1 VAAALAE
8 YEANEARAD
17 GAVQQ
22 QVVNGWVAKDLL
34 AIVARQA
41 DDAARADRQAD
52 DRLAAEAVV
61 AVVAL
66 AFGIAT
72 RPSGGRRAG

>member
-1 VAAALAE
+1 M
-8 YEANEARAD
+8 
-17 GAVQQ
+17 GQ

-34 AIVARQA
+34 ALVVEQA
-41 DDAARADRQAD
+41 DDSARAARQAD

-72 RPSGGRRAG
+72 RPSGGRRVS